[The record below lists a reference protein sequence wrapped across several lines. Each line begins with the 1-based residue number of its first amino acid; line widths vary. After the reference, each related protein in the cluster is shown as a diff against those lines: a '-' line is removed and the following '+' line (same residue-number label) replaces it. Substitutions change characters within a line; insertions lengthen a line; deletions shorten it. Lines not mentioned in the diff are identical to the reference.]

1 MITDWAIHYQQNKH
15 LPLNK
20 IMESYNRLLL
30 EYQEQLNL
38 ITQQSS
44 PVGAGPGGQDTS
56 TGEPV
61 STYGVMN
68 FNGSAFAIVP
78 PDETMRFGTSP
89 FTIECWIN
97 FSANPASSGY
107 YFIEPTSGI
116 LYGIGNYGGYFS
128 WFRSGAAPTSF
139 TDWTL
144 NQAGSGNILSLSTWY
159 HIAVT
164 RDDTNTI
171 RFYVNGTASTTTA
184 NDPNNYLPSTNGL
197 RIGSTYSQGLNG
209 KISNF
214 RVINGTAL
222 YTGSSFVVPSLPLT
236 DVTNTVLLMKSV
248 TNATVVSDSSTY
260 AKSITNTSVTWTD
273 GPIVYP

>member
-1 MITDWAIHYQQNKH
+1 MSDIINIDIDNYVNNFIISNNNIITHTEKVNNTWEESTCNDDGDEYEDTTY
-15 LPLNK
+15 LNCK
-20 IMESYNRLLL
+20 IDIKFCFMKESWDNIEDNNRL
-30 EYQEQLNL
+30 Q
-38 ITQQSS
+38 
-44 PVGAGPGGQDTS
+44 
-56 TGEPV
+56 
-61 STYGVMN
+61 
-68 FNGSAFAIVP
+68 
-78 PDETMRFGTSP
+78 
-89 FTIECWIN
+89 
-97 FSANPASSGY
+97 
-107 YFIEPTSGI
+107 
-116 LYGIGNYGGYFS
+116 
-128 WFRSGAAPTSF
+128 F
-139 TDWTL
+139 TD
-144 NQAGSGNILSLSTWY
+144 N
-159 HIAVT
+159 
-164 RDDTNTI
+164 TNTI